1 MVYRLQIRKWMREN
15 KYFQKTPELLLQ
27 FIFYKL
33 ITDKGDALSL
43 EEILT
48 EENIEA
54 KLEKIDS
61 EFKRL
66 NNLPDYRGFF
76 TPITDRHQQIRLIFW
91 DKPEVPLSV
100 LPEVITDDFLTE
112 LNRLELKRFSPND
125 WGRIYD
131 SVIDMYNWLQRGKPN
146 SFDHPSPIYYLMAR
160 LALFGRE
167 DHELSIYDP
176 NMGVGNLLTKSFNQ
190 KNQLNGHNTE
200 AYSDLLIQ
208 FNFLAHGISEN
219 NYQIQLGDP
228 LMQDWHS
235 KKDVPE
241 KFDVVIS
248 DLSNGESWSGD
259 KKLAEDYRFKD
270 YPLPPKSMAEYMY
283 ILHGLA
289 HLKEDGIMVICLPA
303 GALYRIGLEEQLR
316 KKLVEQHLIES
327 ILAVPAKFTNQPRKS
342 SVVMILSKKR
352 SKERTGIYMLDIDD
366 ELPYSQYSHFPRI
379 HRFAKIFKSYIQQES
394 IPGWSTVASWEAIA
408 ANDYNLT
415 ILKYVMS
422 KKPQTDEEKIEYQ
435 MSAYARAT
443 LEVREGESSLHQ
455 LMRNLDEE
463 KYLQMTHNK
472 RLRIEKNKD

>member
-176 NMGVGNLLTKSFNQ
+176 NMGVGN
-190 KNQLNGHNTE
+190 
-200 AYSDLLIQ
+200 
-208 FNFLAHGISEN
+208 
-219 NYQIQLGDP
+219 
-228 LMQDWHS
+228 
-235 KKDVPE
+235 
-241 KFDVVIS
+241 
-248 DLSNGESWSGD
+248 
-259 KKLAEDYRFKD
+259 
-270 YPLPPKSMAEYMY
+270 
-283 ILHGLA
+283 
-289 HLKEDGIMVICLPA
+289 
-303 GALYRIGLEEQLR
+303 
-316 KKLVEQHLIES
+316 
-327 ILAVPAKFTNQPRKS
+327 
-342 SVVMILSKKR
+342 
-352 SKERTGIYMLDIDD
+352 
-366 ELPYSQYSHFPRI
+366 
-379 HRFAKIFKSYIQQES
+379 
-394 IPGWSTVASWEAIA
+394 
-408 ANDYNLT
+408 
-415 ILKYVMS
+415 
-422 KKPQTDEEKIEYQ
+422 
-435 MSAYARAT
+435 
-443 LEVREGESSLHQ
+443 
-455 LMRNLDEE
+455 
-463 KYLQMTHNK
+463 
-472 RLRIEKNKD
+472 

>member
-1 MVYRLQIRKWMREN
+1 MIYQLQIRKWMREN

-27 FIFYKL
+27 FILYKL
-33 ITDKGDALSL
+33 IADKGDALSL
-43 EEILT
+43 ERVLT
-48 EENIEA
+48 EENIET
-54 KLEKIDS
+54 KLKKIDI

-66 NNLPDYRGFF
+66 NKLPSYRGFF
-76 TPITDRHQQIRLIFW
+76 TPVADRPQQIRLLFW
-91 DKPEVPLSV
+91 NEPIVPLSV
-100 LPEVITDDFLTE
+100 LPEVITDNFLVE
-112 LNRLELKRFSPND
+112 LNRLELKRYSPTA

-131 SVIDMYNWLQRGKPN
+131 SVIEMYNWLQRGKIN
-146 SFDHPSPIYYLMAR
+146 AFDRPSPIYDLMAHI
-160 LALFGRE
+160 ALLGKE
-167 DHELSIYDP
+167 DHKISIYDP
-176 NMGVGNLLTKSFNQ
+176 NMGVGNLLTKLFNQ

-208 FNFLAHGISEN
+208 FNFLAHGISGS
-219 NYQIQLGDP
+219 NYQVQLGDP

-235 KKDVPE
+235 QKDVPE

-248 DLSNGESWSGD
+248 DLSSGESWSGD

-289 HLKEDGIMVICLPA
+289 HLKEDGIMVVCLPV

-327 ILAVPAKFTNQPRKS
+327 ILAVPSKYTNQHRKS

-352 SKERTGIYMLDIDD
+352 DKERTGVYMLDIDD
-366 ELPYSQYSHFPRI
+366 ELPYSQFPRI
-379 HRFAKIFKSYIQQES
+379 HRLGKVFKSYVQQES
-394 IPGWSTVASWEAIA
+394 IPGWSTVASWESIA

-455 LMRNLDEE
+455 LMQNLDEE